1 MSDYVAEGHLCAAIR
16 DDVLKDLVALKA
28 GWNSYGARPLGDGA
42 IQAIRNMYVVP
53 CPSGGVTFEW
63 HVNGFDVEVEFS
75 PDGAV
80 AMLVAPVGGDA

>member
-1 MSDYVAEGHLCAAIR
+1 MNEDHLCAAIR

-28 GWNSYGARPLGDGA
+28 GWNSYNANPLGDGA
-42 IQAIRNMYVVP
+42 IQAIRNMSVVP
-53 CPSGGVTFEW
+53 CPSGGVVFEW

-80 AMLVAPVGGDA
+80 TMLVAPADGVA